1 MLPSWKSLAAAAA
14 KTTPMQPA
22 QGLPVV
28 ILLFLLAGLRYKSC
42 TKKKNEPG
50 VQSALLV
57 KDLRGQPNRAGSPAT
72 GSVGTATG
80 LLIQC
85 DPSQHHLL

>member
-14 KTTPMQPA
+14 KTTSMQPA
-22 QGLPVV
+22 QGLPAV

-42 TKKKNEPG
+42 PQKNEPG